1 MNIAKDTVVR
11 FHYRLSGADGTEIQ
25 SSFGGEP
32 ATALI
37 GAGNIIPGV
46 EAVLIGKQAGDKLDV
61 EVAPKDGYGER
72 NPEQVHRVPKKYFHQ
87 PAKLKPG
94 MSTMLKTEQGEHAVT
109 VVKVGMSVV
118 DVDANHPLAGQTL
131 SFHLQIEEVRE
142 ATTEELAHR
151 HAHGPG
157 GHQH

>member
-1 MNIAKDTVVR
+1 MQIAKDTVVR
-11 FHYRLSGADGTEIQ
+11 FHYRLSGQDGVEIQ
-25 SSFGGEP
+25 NSFDTEP

-37 GAGNIIPGV
+37 GAGNVIPGV
-46 EAVLIGKQAGDKLDV
+46 EAALMGAEAGAEIDV
-61 EVAPKDGYGER
+61 EVEPKDGYGER
-72 NPEQVHRVPKKYFHQ
+72 NPEQVHRVPKKYFSQ
-87 PAKLKPG
+87 PARLKPG
-94 MSTMLKTEQGEHAVT
+94 MSTVLKTEKGEHAVT

-142 ATTEELAHR
+142 ATAEELAHR

>member
-1 MNIAKDTVVR
+1 MIIAKDTVVR
-11 FHYRLSGADGTEIQ
+11 FHYRLSDSDGVEIQ
-25 SSFGGEP
+25 NSFEAEP

-37 GAGNIIPGV
+37 GAGSIIPGV
-46 EAVLIGKQAGDKLDV
+46 EKELIGKEVGAKLDI
-61 EVAPKDGYGER
+61 EVAPADGYGER
-72 NPEQVHRVPKKYFHQ
+72 NPGQVHRVPKKYFSQ
-87 PAKLKPG
+87 PARLKPG
-94 MSTMLKTEQGEHAVT
+94 MTTVLKTEKGEHAVT

-131 SFHLQIEEVRE
+131 HFHLQVEEVRE
-142 ATTEELAHR
+142 ASAEELQHG